1 MCVALRTR
9 PRTCLDT
16 CPYTCPHTSL
26 CTCLC
31 IRIMLVLGYAHAPKF
46 RSLLLYPGTELND
59 HSAYI
64 QFCAHVY
71 IHVYAH
77 ICALVMH
84 TSIVMPILMSHT
96 VCMYGHVHGHAH
108 GQVRGRVHGHGQ
120 ESRWLTIRL
129 PTAPLLCSARYL
141 CRPVCRNVY
150 IHVCRQV
157 QTCEWMIATVC
168 VAVRGSVHACVCRH
182 VCRDA

>member
-1 MCVALRTR
+1 
-9 PRTCLDT
+9 
-16 CPYTCPHTSL
+16 
-26 CTCLC
+26 
-31 IRIMLVLGYAHAPKF
+31 MLVLDAHM
-46 RSLLLYPGTELND
+46 
-59 HSAYI
+59 HSNLGACCCIQERNLTTTRPIYNSVHMYI
-64 QFCAHVY
+64 YMYMHMSAC
-71 IHVYAH
+71 
-77 ICALVMH
+77 VMH

-96 VCMYGHVHGHAH
+96 VCMYGHVYGHAH